1 MSELIKWKVK
11 GLYKADPQA
20 VYNELQTLDE
30 ITPDAV
36 VELARNENSV
46 LHNEID
52 WDDEV
57 AAEKWRKQ
65 QARLIICNLVI
76 EVQEREDEEPTTLR
90 LFHKP
95 DENKTYQELQ
105 VFVKDE
111 DEYQKLLNQAKRD
124 LESFKTKYHILKE
137 LHSIFVLIDAL

>member
-1 MSELIKWKVK
+1 MNKAIKWKVK
-11 GLYKADPQA
+11 GLYKADPEA
-20 VYNELQTLDE
+20 VYRELQTLDE

-57 AAEKWRKQ
+57 AAERWRKQ
-65 QARLIICNLVI
+65 QARLIICNLVVEI
-76 EVQEREDEEPTTLR
+76 QEKEEKEPTFVR

-95 DENKTYQELQ
+95 DENKTYQDLS

-111 DEYQKLLNQAKRD
+111 TEYQKLLNQAKRD
-124 LESFKTKYHILKE
+124 LNSFKSKYHTLKE
-137 LHSIFVLIDAL
+137 LKPIFALIDAL